1 MTATI
6 AKEYAIRLTV
16 LVEADDDGNVTL
28 DDVIISFDN
37 LPYDVEKTYGL
48 PQLIRYLEELLKT
61 SMKYR
66 VENQV
71 AKELA
76 EQAIRK

>member
-16 LVEADDDGNVTL
+16 LVEADDDGDVTL

-48 PQLIRYLEELLKT
+48 PHLVRYLEQLLKT

-66 VENQV
+66 VEKQV

>member
-16 LVEADDDGNVTL
+16 LVEAGDDGEVTL
-28 DDVIISFDN
+28 DDVIISFN
-37 LPYDVEKTYGL
+37 STPVDVEKIYGL
-48 PQLIRYLEELLKT
+48 PHLIRYLEEILKT
-61 SMKYR
+61 SMKYK

-76 EQAIRK
+76 QQAIRK

>member
-1 MTATI
+1 MSATI

-16 LVEADDDGNVTL
+16 LVEADDDGDVTL
-28 DDVIISFDN
+28 DDVIISFDS
-37 LPYDVEKTYGL
+37 LPYDVEKLYGL
-48 PQLIRYLEELLKT
+48 PHLVRYLEQLLKT

-66 VENQV
+66 VEKQV

>member
-6 AKEYAIRLTV
+6 AKEYAIRLTAV
-16 LVEADDDGNVTL
+16 VDADDDGCVTL
-28 DDVIISFDN
+28 RYTTISFDST
-37 LPYDVEKTYGL
+37 PVDVEKLYGL
-48 PQLIRYLEELLKT
+48 THLIRYLEEILKS
-61 SMKYR
+61 SMKYK

-71 AKELA
+71 ARELA

>member
-16 LVEADDDGNVTL
+16 LVEADDDGDVTL

-37 LPYDVEKTYGL
+37 LPYDVEKLYGL
-48 PQLIRYLEELLKT
+48 PHLARYLEQLLKT
-61 SMKYR
+61 SMKYDI
-66 VENQV
+66 EKQV

>member
-16 LVEADDDGNVTL
+16 LVEAGDDGEVTL
-28 DDVIISFDN
+28 DDVIISFDS
-37 LPYDVEKTYGL
+37 LPYDVENIYGL
-48 PQLIRYLEELLKT
+48 PHLIRYLEEILKT
-61 SMKYR
+61 SMKYK